1 VDVSLR
7 MKSILVFS
15 DLHAISRELQD
26 IIPVLENV
34 DLSFFCGDI
43 IGYGKDIDSC
53 IDFVFNNIDLVV
65 LGNHERLA
73 VSDEDINNQIPAVQ
87 KSTLYARSKLTSKQK
102 ELLLSLPTEIWYE
115 DLYITHSIN
124 DDYLR
129 TETEFE
135 KLFKKMREE
144 TKYAFFGHTHEQVLI
159 SRNNKTIINPGSITK
174 GRRGLQRGYVLMNA
188 GKLTFARLEPII

>member
-1 VDVSLR
+1 
-7 MKSILVFS
+7 M
-15 DLHAISRELQD
+15 
-26 IIPVLENV
+26 
-34 DLSFFCGDI
+34 DLSIFCGDI
-43 IGYGKDIDSC
+43 IGYGQDIDSC

-73 VSDEDINNQIPAVQ
+73 VSDEDINSQIPAVQ
-87 KSTLYARSKLTSKQK
+87 NSTLYTRSKLTSKQK
-102 ELLLSLPTEIWYE
+102 ELLLSLPTEIWCE

-188 GKLTFARLEPII
+188 GKITFARLEPII